1 MLSQKGTSLIE
12 LLIALTL
19 FGIIMA
25 AVTSAYT
32 LQRRTLAVQEQV
44 NLMTAQAQTSMDLL
58 SREIRAAGT
67 NPFGIALTAVTY
79 DVNQLR
85 LQSDHN
91 GDGDILDADEDVI
104 YRFDAANR
112 RLLRDSGTGNEVVAD
127 NIELFQWTYL
137 DQNGNPTATSANIK
151 QLAMTI
157 RSRTA
162 RPDRRYT
169 QNSGYRTYTL
179 TSRIGLHN

>member
-1 MLSQKGTSLIE
+1 MRSQKGTSLVE
-12 LLIALTL
+12 LLIAMTL
-19 FGIIMA
+19 FSTIMA

-44 NLMTAQAQTSMDLL
+44 NLMTAQAQTSMDLI
-58 SREIRAAGT
+58 SREVRSAGT

-79 DVNQLR
+79 DLNQLR

-91 GDGDILDADEDVI
+91 SNGTILDADEDVS
-104 YRFDAANR
+104 YSFDAANR
-112 RLLRDSGTGNEVVAD
+112 RILRNAGTGNAVVAD
-127 NIELFQWTYL
+127 NIEVFQWAYL
-137 DQNGNPTATSANIK
+137 NQSGTPTTMSANIK
-151 QLAMTI
+151 QLDLTI

-162 RPDRRYT
+162 SPDNRYPY
-169 QNSGYRTYTL
+169 NGGYRTYTL